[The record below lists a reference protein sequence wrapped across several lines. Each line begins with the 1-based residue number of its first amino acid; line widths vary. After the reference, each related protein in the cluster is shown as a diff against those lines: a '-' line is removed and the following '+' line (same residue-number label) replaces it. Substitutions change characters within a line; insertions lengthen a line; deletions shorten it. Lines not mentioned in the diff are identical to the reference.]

1 MFNQKRRYLIV
12 EERDVTTVLMAINN
26 TRGIFSNNDEVTG
39 NCGWKDE
46 PSKWYV
52 RFYASD
58 KQWGRIAGE
67 LSKIGTINVHV
78 APGGATEL
86 YFARNEL

>member
-12 EERDVTTVLMAINN
+12 EESDVTTVLTVIN
-26 TRGIFSNNDEVTG
+26 RHQGFFSKSEKNTG
-39 NCGWKDE
+39 NCGWKDD

-58 KQWGRIAGE
+58 KEWGRIAGE
-67 LSKIGTINVHV
+67 LSSLGRINVHV
-78 APGGATEL
+78 SPSGTTEL
-86 YFARNEL
+86 YYTKV

>member
-12 EERDVTTVLMAINN
+12 EESDVTTVLAAINS
-26 TRGIFSNNDEVTG
+26 RQRLFSKNEQYTG
-39 NCGWKDE
+39 NCRWKDQ
-46 PSKWYV
+46 PTKWYV

-67 LSKIGTINVHV
+67 LSKVGKFHVNVT
-78 APGGATEL
+78 PGGTTEL
-86 YFARNEL
+86 YFIKD

>member
-12 EERDVTTVLMAINN
+12 EESDVTTVLTIIN
-26 TRGIFSNNDEVTG
+26 RHQGFFSNNDKLTG
-39 NCGWKDE
+39 NCGWKNE

-58 KQWGRIAGE
+58 REWGRIAGE
-67 LSKIGTINVHV
+67 LSKLGNIYVNVT
-78 APGGATEL
+78 PGGTTEL
-86 YFARNEL
+86 YYKRN